1 MQYKISELASYI
13 DAEKCTSTGG
23 RNFASETWRDE
34 VATIKQIEFWNKL
47 PKKEDAP
54 FKKID
59 VSTLSKSEH
68 KPKPITINSDEP
80 MITVPVKWLEKV
92 ICQR

>member
-1 MQYKISELASYI
+1 MQYKISELAGYI
-13 DAEKCTSTGG
+13 DTEKCTSSGG

-47 PKKEDAP
+47 PKKADAP
-54 FKKID
+54 FSKID
-59 VSTLSKSEH
+59 ISSLSKTE
-68 KPKPITINSDEP
+68 PPTVNIDEP

-92 ICQR
+92 ICQTK